1 MPRVARQSAAK
12 LGQILEYMDGPQAVL
27 LERSADNKIVA
38 VAIDREGCDNPF
50 FDAAISYDQW
60 ERYRR
65 GVLDLRFLFMYP
77 RWKEWYTFDLKSG
90 KADSIRLTRVPRDSF
105 AESNYIPESGF
116 FSYDHSEPVLA
127 TETYGLATQKYVTD
141 GIWDLPDFTEFYH
154 KINDIYVFFLSLK
167 KYTIADKPL
176 DEKKRIREAFMG
188 HPLRGGSSY
197 VNLYTDLM
205 SAQELNDRLSVG
217 EVDVRGRLDIFAEMR
232 DALDELQKSYDALK
246 QSYKY
251 IYGYLAKNKMLRI
264 DSENFNHIGAGGE
277 FLLQEGLRFAT
288 EIDLSNEAHTVNEL
302 TGQNPLKFIKVLLS
316 YFRRLERYF
325 MLFAEGRVASDEII
339 APSQSEQDT

>member
-1 MPRVARQSAAK
+1 M
-12 LGQILEYMDGPQAVL
+12 
-27 LERSADNKIVA
+27 
-38 VAIDREGCDNPF
+38 
-50 FDAAISYDQW
+50 
-60 ERYRR
+60 
-65 GVLDLRFLFMYP
+65 
-77 RWKEWYTFDLKSG
+77 
-90 KADSIRLTRVPRDSF
+90 
-105 AESNYIPESGF
+105 
-116 FSYDHSEPVLA
+116 
-127 TETYGLATQKYVTD
+127 
-141 GIWDLPDFTEFYH
+141 
-154 KINDIYVFFLSLK
+154 FFLSLK

-205 SAQELNDRLSVG
+205 SAQELNDRLSVGKIQYASPG

-277 FLLQEGLRFAT
+277 FLLQESLRFAT

>member
-50 FDAAISYDQW
+50 FGAAISYDQW

-116 FSYDHSEPVLA
+116 FPTTIPSRCWLQRPMVSRRKSMLPMGFGISQTSQNFITKSMIYMCSFCHS
-127 TETYGLATQKYVTD
+127 K
-141 GIWDLPDFTEFYH
+141 
-154 KINDIYVFFLSLK
+154 S
-167 KYTIADKPL
+167 
-176 DEKKRIREAFMG
+176 IRS
-188 HPLRGGSSY
+188 P
-197 VNLYTDLM
+197 T
-205 SAQELNDRLSVG
+205 
-217 EVDVRGRLDIFAEMR
+217 
-232 DALDELQKSYDALK
+232 
-246 QSYKY
+246 
-251 IYGYLAKNKMLRI
+251 
-264 DSENFNHIGAGGE
+264 NH
-277 FLLQEGLRFAT
+277 
-288 EIDLSNEAHTVNEL
+288 
-302 TGQNPLKFIKVLLS
+302 
-316 YFRRLERYF
+316 
-325 MLFAEGRVASDEII
+325 
-339 APSQSEQDT
+339 